1 MLLFYVVVMLF
12 GSFRLNTAGFLR
24 VSLVILV
31 SYFIDILL
39 LKNYRPQSIHV
50 NAELIQLCMLAFILL
65 IISVIGGQISALRQK
80 LAASKKEL
88 ARSVELISEIAIR
101 DELTGLYNRRYL
113 LELLELE
120 IKRSSRDGSSFC
132 LALLDID
139 HFKKVNDTYG
149 HPVGDEVLRAVSA
162 SMNVTLR
169 KTGFCGRYGGEEFL
183 IVLTKTT
190 PDGAASA
197 MERLRCTIE
206 ELQFDGD
213 CCDLMVTA
221 SVGLAKHEQGEPIE
235 TTISRADAALYQAK
249 KSGRNRVVAMVSG
262 DGPEPGTTLAGPVD
276 STGVVLI
283 AGQPQSAVGRCA
295 RVD

>member
-1 MLLFYVVVMLF
+1 
-12 GSFRLNTAGFLR
+12 
-24 VSLVILV
+24 
-31 SYFIDILL
+31 
-39 LKNYRPQSIHV
+39 
-50 NAELIQLCMLAFILL
+50 
-65 IISVIGGQISALRQK
+65 
-80 LAASKKEL
+80 
-88 ARSVELISEIAIR
+88 
-101 DELTGLYNRRYL
+101 
-113 LELLELE
+113 
-120 IKRSSRDGSSFC
+120 
-132 LALLDID
+132 
-139 HFKKVNDTYG
+139 
-149 HPVGDEVLRAVSA
+149 
-162 SMNVTLR
+162 
-169 KTGFCGRYGGEEFL
+169 
-183 IVLTKTT
+183 
-190 PDGAASA
+190 